1 MKKLNHMN
9 TFTAWFQKDRTEHL
23 IKMLGDQVK
32 IVKENNDDPELSGYG
47 GCMVEIRMND
57 NIDMLNLYHAGIMF
71 GISQMRNS

>member
-1 MKKLNHMN
+1 MN

-23 IKMLGDQVK
+23 IKMLGDQIK
-32 IVKENNDDPELSGYG
+32 IIKENNNDDPELSGYD
-47 GCMVEIRMND
+47 GCMVEIRMNS